1 MEQYPSPYSIMTKHI
16 EKSISEPRV
25 YICDCAGKFAKYSD
39 RRNPPTSLSCM
50 HAPGGFSDWNDPEA
64 ASRWHCFQQKYV
76 RPFDGESYF
85 GAGQP
90 GGSYRFP
97 DYNLNIFDS
106 DVEEYESMDEFIG
119 VEPSLKAFPRPSRI
133 EEEECPICF
142 AFISSN
148 GRAALNCGHV
158 FCMACIST
166 SLMRT
171 NINCPMC
178 RDEICKPRVMDERK
192 RDEDII
198 RYNAAFNDGYSQGE
212 DEALA
217 DLERIRCEEHHA
229 GMQEGATFAQ
239 EWRSRYNNLNAL
251 YKNTLRQIKGTVL
264 DPMTAKNQAGL
275 LSSLPTHKFHRTT
288 SI

>member
-1 MEQYPSPYSIMTKHI
+1 MDKNYPIFANYMCNCS
-16 EKSISEPRV
+16 EKYANDSTIHYTQR
-25 YICDCAGKFAKYSD
+25 
-39 RRNPPTSLSCM
+39 TSCH
-50 HAPGGFSDWNDPEA
+50 HAPGGYSDWNDPEA
-64 ASRWHCFQQKYV
+64 RIRWECFQNRYV

-85 GAGQP
+85 RSQ
-90 GGSYRFP
+90 RFP

-106 DVEEYESMDEFIG
+106 DIEEYESMDDEFIG

-142 AFISSN
+142 SFISSN

-158 FCMACIST
+158 FCMDCIST

-178 RDEICKPRVMDERK
+178 RDEICKPRVIESFK
-192 RDEDII
+192 RDEDIV
-198 RYNAAFNDGYSQGE
+198 RYNAAFNDGYTQGE

-217 DLERIRCEEHHA
+217 DLDRIRFEEHHV
-229 GMQEGATFAQ
+229 GMQEGYDSASTFAH
-239 EWRSRYNNLNAL
+239 EWRLRYNNLNAL

-275 LSSLPTHKFHRTT
+275 RSSLPTHKFHRTT
-288 SI
+288 SM